1 MMKMNVIQGLLLEK
15 ATMKKLLNLIQ
26 LSIIIFSVL
35 GLMGMLLLL
44 AAVIVAVPLPT
55 LVLLLSVVGS

>member
-1 MMKMNVIQGLLLEK
+1 MMKTNVIQGLLLEK
-15 ATMKKLLNLIQ
+15 ATTKKLLNLIQ

-35 GLMGMLLLL
+35 GLMEMLLLL